1 MAQKAAVLAEGKTL
15 RGWGGTRM
23 GSAETEE
30 TAMIGI
36 SHYESPVG
44 RILLAEKDGALIGL
58 WIEGQKYFL
67 SDCREEMA
75 EKGGSPVLIQ
85 ARAWLDR
92 YFSGERPS
100 VHELDIAPA
109 GSSFRKAVW
118 RILCEIPYGTV
129 VTYGEIAKK
138 LAERKGLPKMSAQ
151 AVGGAVGHNPISII
165 IPCHRVVGSD
175 GSLTG
180 YAGGIDKKIRLLELE
195 GADMSGLFV
204 PKKGTAL

>member
-1 MAQKAAVLAEGKTL
+1 MV
-15 RGWGGTRM
+15 
-23 GSAETEE
+23 
-30 TAMIGI
+30 GI

-44 RILLAEKDGALIGL
+44 RILIAEKDGALIGL

-67 SDCREEMA
+67 SACREEMA
-75 EKGGSPVLIQ
+75 EKVGSPVLIQ

-109 GSSFRKAVW
+109 GSSFRKDVW
-118 RILCEIPYGTV
+118 QILCEIPYGTT
-129 VTYGEIAKK
+129 VTYGGIAKK
-138 LAERKGLPKMSAQ
+138 LAERKGLSKMSAQ

-180 YAGGIDKKIRLLELE
+180 YAGGIDKKIKLLELE